1 MLYRR
6 VILLGTLCVLFVGPM
21 ALGQPA
27 PLAPSTTSDNPTLSE
42 VQVTILKGIYDAK
55 IELTTDIAGVKTD
68 VAVLKTEQERMKE
81 DIRDLQGTLTWI
93 WRGLIVGSIV
103 IPIGLYFLKR
113 WWENRGKGGEVGV
126 TDTTVSPQE
135 QIDTKE
141 KYADNTE
148 PDYQTAG
155 GGS

>member
-1 MLYRR
+1 MRNGR
-6 VILLGTLCVLFVGPM
+6 AMLLGILYVLFAGSM

-27 PLAPSTTSDNPTLSE
+27 PLAPSATSSNPTLSE

-55 IELTTDIAGVKTD
+55 IELTTDIAAVKTD

-93 WRGLIVGSIV
+93 WRGLLGGSII

-113 WWENRGKGGEVGV
+113 WWENRGKGGEVEG
-126 TDTTVSPQE
+126 
-135 QIDTKE
+135 
-141 KYADNTE
+141 A
-148 PDYQTAG
+148 
-155 GGS
+155 

>member
-1 MLYRR
+1 MRNGR
-6 VILLGTLCVLFVGPM
+6 AMLLGILYVLLAGSM
-21 ALGQPA
+21 AQGQPA
-27 PLAPSTTSDNPTLSE
+27 PLAPSATSSNPTLSE

-55 IELTTDIAGVKTD
+55 MELMTDIASVKTD
-68 VAVLKTEQERMKE
+68 MAVLKTEQERMKE

-93 WRGLIVGSIV
+93 WRGLIGT
-103 IPIGLYFLKR
+103 IGLYFFKW
-113 WWENRGKGGEVGV
+113 WWENRGKGGEVKGV
-126 TDTTVSPQE
+126 DTTVLPQE
-135 QIDTKE
+135 EIGTTE